1 MRFGIGWL
9 MSMLIVNEVT
19 LLQHVMLV
27 FNYLNSVFISST
39 STFYPFMWSFERLV
53 YLR

>member
-9 MSMLIVNEVT
+9 MSMLIVKEVT

-27 FNYLNSVFISST
+27 FNYLNSVF
-39 STFYPFMWSFERLV
+39 
-53 YLR
+53 YLFNLYLLSIYVVI